1 MTSSSPGQLAHQ
13 FDDALQQHQA
23 ATVGMWAFLATEVL
37 LFGGMFAG
45 YGVYRHWYGETWA
58 LASRQLD
65 LVLGTVNTFV
75 LLTSSFTMA
84 LSVQAAELKQ
94 RGKLLGCLAT
104 TIGLGIVF
112 LAIKG
117 TEYWHKIESHLLPGP
132 SFHWVGNPGEQGPA
146 QLFFSYYFALTGT
159 HAVHMVIGLCVL
171 IALCVQ
177 TWRDKTGPI
186 RGTSVENSG
195 LYWHFVDIIWVFLFP
210 LLYLIDRSQGGAS
223 L

>member
-23 ATVGMWAFLATEVL
+23 ATAGLWAFLATEVL

-65 LVLGTVNTFV
+65 LVMGTANTAV

-84 LSVQAAELKQ
+84 LTVQAAELRQ
-94 RGKLLGCLAT
+94 RGRLLVRLAA

-112 LAIKG
+112 LGIKG
-117 TEYWHKIESHLLPGP
+117 TEYWHKIEAHLLPGP
-132 SFHWVGNPGEQGPA
+132 SFHWVGDPREQGPA

-171 IALCVQ
+171 IVLWIQ
-177 TWRDKTGPI
+177 IWRDKSGRISST
-186 RGTSVENSG
+186 TVENIG
-195 LYWHFVDIIWVFLFP
+195 LYWHFVDVIWVFLFP
-210 LLYLIDRSQGGAS
+210 LLYLIDRSQGAS